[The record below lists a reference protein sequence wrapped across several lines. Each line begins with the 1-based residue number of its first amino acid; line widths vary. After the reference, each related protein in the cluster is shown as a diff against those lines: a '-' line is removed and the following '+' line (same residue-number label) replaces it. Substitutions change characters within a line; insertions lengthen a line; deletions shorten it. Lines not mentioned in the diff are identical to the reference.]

1 MANITTKDFSTIVSD
16 MVTAI
21 QGAAAVLVDLTIGS
35 ILRAVVEANAAVVLW
50 LQGLILQLLAVT
62 RAATSNTNVLDSW
75 VADYGLTR
83 IAAVAATGAVTFAR
97 FTPTL
102 QATIPVGTL
111 VQTADGTQQYQVI
124 ADATQTAYNA
134 GLGAYVIAAGVTSC
148 SATVQALNAAAATNA
163 AAGVISTLV
172 QAISGVDTV
181 TNPLGFT
188 NGADAETDAALRVR
202 FVNYIASLSKATKAA
217 ISYAITSIQSGVN
230 FVLTENLTY
239 AGAAQLDYFY
249 VVVDDG
255 SGSPLGSFI
264 TAVSNAID
272 AVRPIASTFGVY
284 APVVVTAN
292 VAMTITTGSGYVHA
306 TVATEVQAAI
316 QAYIN
321 ALPIGQTLPYTQ
333 LAAVAYGVGGVTNVT
348 GVTLNSGTADLTA
361 TQQQVLKAGTVAV
374 S

>member
-62 RAATSNTNVLDSW
+62 RAATSNTTDLDSW

-124 ADATQTAYNA
+124 ADVTQTAYNA

-217 ISYAITSIQSGVN
+217 ISYAITSIQPGVN

-255 SGSPLGSFI
+255 SGSPPSSFI

-292 VAMTITTGSGYVHA
+292 VGMTITTGSGYVHA

-361 TQQQVLKAGTVAV
+361 TQQQVIKAGTVTV

>member
-62 RAATSNTNVLDSW
+62 RAATSNTTDLDSW